1 MQPMKKGCAVIAVDI
16 HDRAKGYQEGNRRV
30 TGQLLPHAMEGV
42 AIHSKWRVMISFL
55 LRAMP
60 QLSHVRLG
68 ASLAPPRKL
77 SENRT
82 LTPRLS
88 ESSTTT
94 VDNSN
99 TRGKPAKTRSRYT
112 LQY

>member
-1 MQPMKKGCAVIAVDI
+1 MRC
-16 HDRAKGYQEGNRRV
+16 
-30 TGQLLPHAMEGV
+30 
-42 AIHSKWRVMISFL
+42 KWRAMISFL
-55 LRAMP
+55 LRAGP
-60 QLSHVRLG
+60 GRSLVTCELG
-68 ASLAPPRKL
+68 ASLALARKL

-99 TRGKPAKTRSRYT
+99 TRGKPDTSRIRCN
-112 LQY
+112 